1 MPRPSQQI
9 DQALLASGRILLPQL
24 GCAGLS
30 VRALA
35 EHAGT
40 APGMFHYHFESK
52 EQFLRMLLAGV
63 YEEMFAALV
72 QQAAIDGSAVDRLR
86 AALTALARFGR
97 SQRLLIGR
105 LWADAAAGETAAR
118 EFFQHNAPRHIGVL
132 MGLLT
137 QGQANGAIKPLPP
150 LSAFAFLLGAVALP
164 SIFVAGLVDAG
175 LAPPGGR
182 AAFEAQVMSD
192 AAIDLRIDL
201 ALAALSTSPES
212 ARP

>member
-1 MPRPSQQI
+1 MPRH
-9 DQALLASGRILLPQL
+9 
-24 GCAGLS
+24 
-30 VRALA
+30 V
-35 EHAGT
+35 
-40 APGMFHYHFESK
+40 
-52 EQFLRMLLAGV
+52 
-63 YEEMFAALV
+63 
-72 QQAAIDGSAVDRLR
+72 
-86 AALTALARFGR
+86 
-97 SQRLLIGR
+97 
-105 LWADAAAGETAAR
+105 
-118 EFFQHNAPRHIGVL
+118 GVL